1 MLNLKKQPSPLK
13 IPHPVPKVSA
23 LQDPFHLHLPYCC
36 FDMLCSDGACTDDSC
51 MCLGTGTVVADD
63 QKMMDDDGWMKDAQ
77 RLFFLPGS

>member
-1 MLNLKKQPSPLK
+1 
-13 IPHPVPKVSA
+13 
-23 LQDPFHLHLPYCC
+23 
-36 FDMLCSDGACTDDSC
+36 